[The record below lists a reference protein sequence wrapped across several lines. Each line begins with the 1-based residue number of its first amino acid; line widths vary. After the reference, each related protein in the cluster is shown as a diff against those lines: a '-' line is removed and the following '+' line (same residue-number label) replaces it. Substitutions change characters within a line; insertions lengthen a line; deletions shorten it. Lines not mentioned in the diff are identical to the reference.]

1 MNRSRFAAPL
11 VFAGFFAGSVLVPEP
26 VSGQGLPPS
35 AAPITAV
42 EIAPLPVVRSQSQQV
57 EDYANGLVR
66 GLVNAHRIHGLALI
80 AVDADRIMVRKS
92 EGVTDPVTKAPVNID
107 SVFPVGGIGDVIVG
121 IALMQQIEQAKL
133 LTSRDVGEVLED
145 SSLSGIVVSQ
155 VLSHQVP
162 QAPEL
167 MARLLAHVS
176 GQAVDAYVQTHVLI
190 PLGMTHSRF
199 EAGRFSTSASDMGRL
214 LLALL
219 NGGGVE
225 DARVL
230 APETVD
236 LMFRANAG
244 AHQAIPGWGYVLAE
258 HLRGGWRG
266 LQYDGRD
273 TLDRMTIE
281 ARLVFV
287 PEAKRGYFV
296 ALNADAGPEFWRV
309 LDDSLFDQLMP
320 PRENTE
326 PVLNVRPPPTAEEG
340 HRMAGLYLPA
350 PDLRSEAVFLKTP
363 QGMLKIDGRGDGALI
378 LSGAVEAV
386 LTPEEGGYWHSD
398 EAQLVAAME
407 NGVFHLGDTAYGRF
421 RLIERP
427 TIYAW
432 LALVFGLAGTIFA
445 IRPEFLP
452 RVIPMKSRFVVH
464 AGEGLLAA
472 AYVFLLLAVV
482 LERLAL
488 AAQTH

>member
-1 MNRSRFAAPL
+1 MNRGKFGASLVLAAL
-11 VFAGFFAGSVLVPEP
+11 FAGSALAQEP
-26 VSGQGLPPS
+26 LGGAGLPPV
-35 AAPITAV
+35 AAPVTSV
-42 EIAPLPVVRSQSQQV
+42 DIAPLPVVRSQSQQV

-66 GLVNAHRIHGLALI
+66 GLVNAHRINGLALI
-80 AVDADRIMVRKS
+80 AVDSDRIMVRKA
-92 EGVTDPVTKAPVNID
+92 EGVADPATKAPVNID
-107 SVFPVGGIGDVIVG
+107 SVFPVGGIGDVLVG

-145 SSLSGIVVSQ
+145 SSLSGIVVTQ

-162 QAPEL
+162 HSSAI

-176 GQAVDAYVQTHVLI
+176 GQTVDAYVQTHVLL
-190 PLGMTHSRF
+190 PLGMTHSHF

-219 NGGGVE
+219 NGGGIE

-230 APETVD
+230 APETVE

-244 AHQAIPGWGYVLAE
+244 PHQAVPGWGYVLAE

-273 TLDRMTIE
+273 AVDRVTIE
-281 ARLVFV
+281 ARLVLV
-287 PEAKRGYFV
+287 PEAKRGYFI
-296 ALNADAGPEFWRV
+296 ALNAEAGPEFWRV
-309 LDDSLFDQLMP
+309 LDDSLFDQLAP
-320 PRENTE
+320 PRQNTE
-326 PVLNVRPPPTAEEG
+326 PIGNARPAPTAEEG
-340 HRMAGLYLPA
+340 HRVAGLYLPA

-363 QGMLKIDGRGDGALI
+363 QGMLKVDGRGDGALI

-386 LTPEEGGYWHSD
+386 LMPEEGGYWHSD
-398 EAQLVAAME
+398 EAQLVAALE
-407 NGVFHLGDTAYGRF
+407 NGVFHLGDTVYGRF
-421 RLIERP
+421 RLIARP

-445 IRPEFLP
+445 VRPELLKP
-452 RVIPMKSRFVVH
+452 ILQRVPVKSRYLPNP
-464 AGEGLLAA
+464 G
-472 AYVFLLLAVV
+472 
-482 LERLAL
+482 
-488 AAQTH
+488 